1 MVGRTN
7 EKQKVFL
14 CLDEQHTVQGQVFC
28 DVPVLEVFNAFLKIP
43 LISTF
48 RLFVTKKIREIKC
61 SLMDLSTQN
70 LMHRTTFATQSSI
83 LKVIKILI
91 GSLDLYVD
99 SDNLI

>member
-1 MVGRTN
+1 M
-7 EKQKVFL
+7 
-14 CLDEQHTVQGQVFC
+14 DEQHTVQGQVLC
-28 DVPVLEVFNAFLKIP
+28 DVPILEVLNAFLKIP

-48 RLFVTKKIREIKC
+48 GLLVTKKRKAIEH

-91 GSLDLYVD
+91 GSLGLYVD

>member
-1 MVGRTN
+1 
-7 EKQKVFL
+7 
-14 CLDEQHTVQGQVFC
+14 LDEQHTVQGQVLC
-28 DVPVLEVFNAFLKIP
+28 DVPILEVLNAFLKIP

-48 RLFVTKKIREIKC
+48 GLLMTKKRKAIEH

-91 GSLDLYVD
+91 GSLGLYVD

>member
-1 MVGRTN
+1 M
-7 EKQKVFL
+7 
-14 CLDEQHTVQGQVFC
+14 DEQHTVQGQVLC
-28 DVPVLEVFNAFLKIP
+28 DVPILEVLNAFLKIP

-48 RLFVTKKIREIKC
+48 GLLMTKKRKAIEH

-91 GSLDLYVD
+91 GSLGLYVD

>member
-1 MVGRTN
+1 MG
-7 EKQKVFL
+7 
-14 CLDEQHTVQGQVFC
+14 EQHTVQGQVLC
-28 DVPVLEVFNAFLKIP
+28 DIPILEVLNAFLKIP

-48 RLFVTKKIREIKC
+48 GLLVTKKRKAIEH

-70 LMHRTTFATQSSI
+70 LTHRTTFATQSSI

-91 GSLDLYVD
+91 GSLGLYVD

>member
-1 MVGRTN
+1 MG
-7 EKQKVFL
+7 
-14 CLDEQHTVQGQVFC
+14 EQHTVQGQVLC
-28 DVPVLEVFNAFLKIP
+28 DIPILEVLNAFLKIP

-48 RLFVTKKIREIKC
+48 GLLVTKKRKAIEH

-91 GSLDLYVD
+91 GSLGLYVD